1 MQDVLRVLNVH
12 VSGCRLLVWKKVSSE
27 PNALT
32 VRWKRCQRDTI
43 ALSSTK
49 AEFTAATDAGKAI
62 LYVRTILEELGLTQ
76 KDATVL
82 HIDNNGALN
91 MANQQQPT
99 KRTRH
104 IDIKQFV
111 IQEWVERDLI
121 FLRRI
126 TTTDNYADA
135 FTKTLGRTLHYRH
148 FDYIM
153 GRIRPAY
160 ADIHTPDQFGQS
172 ITEE

>member
-1 MQDVLRVLNVH
+1 M
-12 VSGCRLLVWKKVSSE
+12 
-27 PNALT
+27 
-32 VRWKRCQRDTI
+32 
-43 ALSSTK
+43 
-49 AEFTAATDAGKAI
+49 
-62 LYVRTILEELGLTQ
+62 
-76 KDATVL
+76 L